1 MNFHTTLK
9 KILLQHGY
17 LLLLIVLVLGSFVLR
32 IALHSQYL
40 DDWDSIQF
48 VLALKEYSIP
58 AHQPHP
64 PGYPIYV
71 LLGKIANAVIRNGQ
85 HSFIVISATFGSL
98 SLIPTYY
105 LGKYLF
111 NEKIG
116 ILAAFILSLTPAALL
131 FSEVVMSDIVSMFF
145 IVLTLCLLYVGIE
158 NDICLYIGS
167 FILGITIGVRQT
179 DFLLLP
185 LFFYILYS
193 KGNIKKSILSS
204 FISIFAILIW
214 LVPVLIITGPEAFL
228 NAQRS
233 QGNVVFGYGIWNT
246 LSWPILLN
254 FLHSI
259 LRLLILLIKGWSLSL
274 FLFVAVTIIIVV
286 YPYLKNYRFD
296 LDKRKLFFVL
306 WILPYLAYFILF
318 GQLLLYIP
326 RYLLPIFPAFALI
339 FSYSLVKAINI
350 SNKKIM
356 KTFLIVIFAISIGF
370 MGYQAVSTVY
380 RLHTTMPAPV
390 QAANFIKEHYNPE
403 NTVIIGDYES
413 FRHYYYY
420 LSEYDVRYIGVMNT
434 TEAYYLLLENKTV
447 VSGID
452 LGPSPKEIHLF
463 SRDPKIYP
471 KHHDVRLFIFQ
482 LAENRENFYFGNG
495 WYTREMRDAI
505 PFNWIGTNAS
515 LYIYSE
521 ENREVDLNFQAISAI
536 RPKVL
541 DVYEGT
547 HPIATFTISHE
558 QLTDVRLPLT
568 LSKGTTIVFFS
579 LPEGCERPSDFQEVK
594 NPDSRCLGIAIQ
606 NITFI

>member
-1 MNFHTTLK
+1 MNFYNTLK
-9 KILLQHGY
+9 KKLLQHDY
-17 LLLLIVLVLGSFVLR
+17 LLLLIILVLGSFVLR

-71 LLGKIANAVIRNGQ
+71 LLGKIANTVIGSGQ

-111 NEKIG
+111 NEKVG

-185 LFFYILYS
+185 VFFFILYY
-193 KGNIKKSILSS
+193 KRNIKKGILSS
-204 FISIFAILIW
+204 FIAIFAILIW

-254 FLHSI
+254 SFQSI
-259 LRLLILLIKGWSLSL
+259 LRLLILLVKGWSISL
-274 FLFVAVTIIIVV
+274 FLFLTVTIIVVV
-286 YPYLKNYRFD
+286 YPYLKSHRFD
-296 LDKRKLFFVL
+296 LDKRKLFFLL
-306 WILPYLAYFILF
+306 WTLPYLAYFILF

-339 FSYSLVKAINI
+339 FSYSLIKAINLV
-350 SNKKIM
+350 NKKSVKAVFVI
-356 KTFLIVIFAISIGF
+356 IFAVSIGF
-370 MGYQAVSTVY
+370 MGYQAISTVY
-380 RLHTTMPAPV
+380 RLHNTIPAPV
-390 QAANFIKEHYNPE
+390 QAANFIKEQYNPE
-403 NTVIIGDYES
+403 NTLIIGDYES

-420 LSEYDVRYIGVMNT
+420 LPEFDVRYIGVMNT
-434 TEAYYLLLENKTV
+434 TETYYLLLENKTV

-452 LGPSPKEIHLF
+452 LGPYPKEIHIF
-463 SRDPKIYP
+463 TRDQKIYP

-482 LAENRENFYFGNG
+482 LDENRKNFYFGHG
-495 WYTREMRDAI
+495 WYTREVRDAI

-521 ENREVDLNFQAISAI
+521 ENKEVDLNFQAISAI

-541 DVYEGT
+541 DVYEGAQ
-547 HPIATFTISHE
+547 PIATFTISHE
-558 QLTDVRLPLT
+558 QLTDVRVPLT

-579 LPEGCERPSDFQEVK
+579 LPDGCEKPSDFQGLK

-606 NITFI
+606 NITLT